1 MTEVSLTNGVRGRK
15 NERYQ
20 KDMTTFSQRKN
31 ENMQKANTYCVS
43 ALLALSFALLVL
55 SVGVF
60 LWSPASIVGIIST
73 CMGVAGALLSMLFFA
88 LYHHYLQQAEKE
100 Q

>member
-1 MTEVSLTNGVRGRK
+1 MTGVSLTNGMRGRK
-15 NERYQ
+15 KDRCQ
-20 KDMTTFSQRKN
+20 KDMTTSSQRKN
-31 ENMQKANTYCVS
+31 ENTQKANTYCVA
-43 ALLALSFALLVL
+43 ALLALSFALFVL

-60 LWSPASIVGIIST
+60 LWNPASSIGIIST
-73 CMGVAGALLSMLFFA
+73 CMGVASRLLCMLFFA